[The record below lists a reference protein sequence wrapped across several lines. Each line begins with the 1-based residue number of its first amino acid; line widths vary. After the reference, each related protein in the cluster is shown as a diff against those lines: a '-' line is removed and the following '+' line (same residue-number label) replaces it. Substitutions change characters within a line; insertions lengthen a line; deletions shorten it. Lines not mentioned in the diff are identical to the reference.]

1 MKRLRALLIKEFLQ
15 MKRDRITL
23 AIMVMIP
30 VGQLLIFGFA
40 INTDVKHLSTILF
53 DQSRT
58 AQSRELRDAFEATQ
72 YFDFTRRAAS
82 FEEVDRAIQSGICKV
97 GIVFPPDFAEVLER
111 GEPAPVQVLVDASDS
126 MSSASAISAASMLGL
141 VESRKHF
148 EKGYPGQHAGGY
160 EIRIRAWYNPDFVSP
175 YYMVP
180 GVLGVVLTMT
190 MILLTSVAIVRERE
204 RGTLEQLVVTPMR
217 SWEFLLGK
225 IIPYIAVGYV
235 QLTLGLG
242 IGYFVFGVPLRG
254 SLGALYLITF
264 LFILASLAMG
274 ILISSVSRTQMQ
286 AMQLSFFALLPS
298 ILLSGFMFPREA
310 MPRIFF
316 ELSRILPLTYFLQV
330 ARSILLKGSPAAFLI
345 PEIHALAILSV
356 LFLGISLL
364 RFRRTLD

>member
-1 MKRLRALLIKEFLQ
+1 MKRLWALLIKEFIQ
-15 MKRDRITL
+15 IKRDRITL

-30 VGQLLIFGFA
+30 VGQLLVFGFA
-40 INTDVKHLSTILF
+40 INTDVKHLDTILF

-58 AQSRELRDAFEATQ
+58 ASSRELRDAFEATQ
-72 YFDFTRRAAS
+72 YFDIIARAES
-82 FEEVDRAIQSGICKV
+82 FEEVDKAIQSGTCKV
-97 GIVFPPDFAEVLER
+97 GIIFPPDFAEKLVQ

-126 MSSASAISAASMLGL
+126 MSSASAINAATMLGM
-141 VESRKHF
+141 VESGKRFREKH
-148 EKGYPGQHAGGY
+148 GGKMLEAY
-160 EIRIRAWYNPDFVSP
+160 DIRLRAWYNPDFISP

-217 SWEFLLGK
+217 GWEFLLGK

-242 IGYFVFGVPLRG
+242 IGYFVFHVPLRG
-254 SLGALYLITF
+254 SLGMLYLLTF

-274 ILISSVSRTQMQ
+274 VLISSVSRTQMQ

-316 ELSRILPLTYFLQV
+316 ELSRILPLTYFLEI
-330 ARSILLKGSPAAFLI
+330 ARSILLKGSSPEFLL
-345 PEIHALAILSV
+345 PEIHALAILSA

-364 RFRRTLD
+364 RFRRTLG